1 MWIPSLLAVLKDLA
15 RFAFGFEHE
24 FLYADAVA
32 AQRSLPAAERFAP
45 VTAIAAP
52 VLATEAISVPHE
64 QIHLSEQVRY
74 DKQHEKTQ
82 AIRTY
87 LTEQIDLKVGAAD
100 LTPYEWLAYMYT
112 VVGRS
117 LPWLGLAL
125 APLGYWHQTLK
136 GLPYVTISVQPKTH
150 ALMEWQNEQF
160 TGQVGYVSSVT
171 PGETITVEQLGA
183 ELPGLLT
190 KQTYTLQEWKELRP
204 VFISVS

>member
-24 FLYADAVA
+24 PLYTGAIAT
-32 AQRSLPAAERFAP
+32 QRYLPSAERFTP
-45 VTAIAAP
+45 VAAIAAP
-52 VLATEAISVPHE
+52 VMADQVVLEQHQ
-64 QIHLSEQVRY
+64 QIHLSEQVRH
-74 DKQHEKTQ
+74 DKQHEKTK
-82 AIRTY
+82 AIRSY
-87 LTEQIDLKVGAAD
+87 LKDHTDLKVGSTD

-112 VVGRS
+112 VAGSS

-136 GLPYVTISVQPKTH
+136 GLPYVAISVQPKTGS
-150 ALMEWQNEQF
+150 LMEWQNEQF
-160 TGQVGYVSSVT
+160 TGQVGYVSSVA
-171 PGETITVEQLGA
+171 PGETIEVEQLGA

-190 KQTYTLQEWKELRP
+190 KQTYTQSEWKELRP